1 MDPRSPSGLT
11 GSPCPVCG
19 GALAVEVRA
28 ALDALPASLSIATAL
43 PAAPATRQRATV
55 PAEDCPACVPVTAPS
70 PRDLDPSSACD
81 LLGNPF
87 HLLGASPIDRGVLLV
102 ARAAWRERQIGSSA
116 TRALSILL
124 DPSARLLA
132 EVGWLPRTR
141 PSRAAQVIRL
151 ILTDPAS
158 DLPLHGLSP
167 LALANAVAT
176 QLVAGLSRLRPER
189 ARARVEALGEAAA
202 AIDPDVV
209 RGDVLA
215 DRTASGFPEV
225 EGEAIAA
232 ALARLRRF
240 HLRAAMTALLG

>member
-1 MDPRSPSGLT
+1 M
-11 GSPCPVCG
+11 
-19 GALAVEVRA
+19 
-28 ALDALPASLSIATAL
+28 
-43 PAAPATRQRATV
+43 
-55 PAEDCPACVPVTAPS
+55 
-70 PRDLDPSSACD
+70 
-81 LLGNPF
+81 
-87 HLLGASPIDRGVLLV
+87 
-102 ARAAWRERQIGSSA
+102 ARAAWRERQIGPSA
-116 TRALSILL
+116 ARALSILL

-132 EVGWLPRTR
+132 EVAWLPRTR

-151 ILTDPAS
+151 VLTDPVS

-167 LALANAVAT
+167 LARANAVAT

-189 ARARVEALGEAAA
+189 ARARVEAQGEAAA

-225 EGEAIAA
+225 EGEAIAG